1 MRLEQE
7 DLNAIGEI
15 VVSRLFQEGRSE
27 VYQFE
32 RLAENF

>member
-15 VVSRLFQEGRSE
+15 VVSRYFKKGGLTYTSSTRHI
-27 VYQFE
+27 
-32 RLAENF
+32 LT